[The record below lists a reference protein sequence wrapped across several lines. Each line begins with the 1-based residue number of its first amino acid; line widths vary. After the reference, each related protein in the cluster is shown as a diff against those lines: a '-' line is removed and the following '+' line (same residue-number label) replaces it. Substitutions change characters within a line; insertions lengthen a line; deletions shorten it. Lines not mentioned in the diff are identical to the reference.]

1 MWLAL
6 KHVLLHALPK
16 KTMKS
21 EKLKK
26 DFETAVGCVNSYT
39 KPLPADLLLK
49 LYAYY
54 KIASKNNSHPG
65 STTPLIN
72 AFKANALIQ
81 AKNIGREKA
90 MKEYVKLVKK
100 EIKSNE

>member
-1 MWLAL
+1 
-6 KHVLLHALPK
+6 
-16 KTMKS
+16 MKS
-21 EKLKK
+21 EKLNTE
-26 DFETAVGCVNSYT
+26 FNLAVAHVNSYT

-54 KIASKNNSHPG
+54 KIALENYNHPG

-81 AKNIGREKA
+81 AKDISCEKA
-90 MKEYVKLVKK
+90 MKEYVKLVNK
-100 EIKSNE
+100 EIQ

>member
-1 MWLAL
+1 
-6 KHVLLHALPK
+6 
-16 KTMKS
+16 MKS
-21 EKLKK
+21 EKLNS
-26 DFETAVGCVNSYT
+26 DFKAAVEYVNNYT
-39 KPLPADLLLK
+39 EPLPPDLLLK
-49 LYAYY
+49 LYAYF
-54 KIASKNNSHPG
+54 KIANKNQNHPG

-100 EIKSNE
+100 EIQKK